1 MTGACDTDVTFLKKG
16 QKIKFLVNALN
27 PLVLRRAYQSFL
39 PIKAVKL
46 ADIKQLLNYVHL
58 PEHATFYSLLK
69 ADIDVVENEPE
80 DEFE

>member
-1 MTGACDTDVTFLKKG
+1 MIGACDTDITFLKNG

-39 PIKAVKL
+39 PIKAATQ
-46 ADIKQLLNYVHL
+46 ADVKQLLQYVHL
-58 PEHATFYSLLK
+58 PEHATYYSALK
-69 ADIDVVENEPE
+69 ADTDFVENEPE

>member
-1 MTGACDTDVTFLKKG
+1 MTGTCDTDVTFLKKG

-39 PIKAVKL
+39 PIKAAKL
-46 ADIKQLLNYVHL
+46 ADFKQLLHYVHL
-58 PEHATFYSLLK
+58 PEHATFYSVLK
-69 ADIDVVENEPE
+69 ADIDVVEDEPE

>member
-1 MTGACDTDVTFLKKG
+1 MTGACDTDVIFLKEG

-39 PIKAVKL
+39 IIKAAKL
-46 ADIKQLLNYVHL
+46 ADVKQLLHYLHL
-58 PEHATFYSLLK
+58 PEHATFYSVLI
-69 ADIDVVENEPE
+69 ANTDVVENEPE